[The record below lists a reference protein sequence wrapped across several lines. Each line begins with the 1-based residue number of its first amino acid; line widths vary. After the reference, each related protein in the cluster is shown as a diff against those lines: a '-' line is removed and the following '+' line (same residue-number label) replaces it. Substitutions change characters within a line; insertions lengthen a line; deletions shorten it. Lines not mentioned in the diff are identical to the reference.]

1 MQILRLRP
9 VFSSHQTEYLGRN
22 EIGRNV
28 TKCVG
33 QMEESCLCF
42 CSLLKTSSEDSENI
56 KRKERSK
63 MNGFS

>member
-9 VFSSHQTEYLGRN
+9 VCSSLQTEYLGRI

-28 TKCVG
+28 AKCVG
-33 QMEESCLCF
+33 QREESCLCV
-42 CSLLKTSSEDSENI
+42 CSLLITSSEDSENI
-56 KRKERSK
+56 ECKERSK